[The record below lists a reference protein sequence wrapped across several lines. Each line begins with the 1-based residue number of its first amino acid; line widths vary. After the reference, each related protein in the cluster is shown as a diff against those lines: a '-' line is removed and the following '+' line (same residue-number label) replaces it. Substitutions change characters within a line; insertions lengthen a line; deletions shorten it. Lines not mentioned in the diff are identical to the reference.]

1 MGAWRDQK
9 GSHPRRCPNCGSG
22 PCGSL
27 LASERPAK
35 PAGRIPETWVLRCPV
50 LRIGDAVQW
59 WCLPGPLKPSM
70 AAVSLAIPGQT
81 APSRPH
87 HCPAHLAA
95 APPRVITPLD
105 PPGRASLEISKKR
118 RDRVGFLERR
128 AFWRERSLESCRQ
141 APLAF
146 RGLGPLLPDPLPLNE
161 KTRHFGGL
169 FGGAWRGEISSLR
182 RAPRTAWRPWRRR
195 RPRR

>member
-1 MGAWRDQK
+1 MILTIKPFLHCAWRQPFFMGAWTRPERFA
-9 GSHPRRCPNCGSG
+9 HPRRCPNCGSE

-50 LRIGDAVQW
+50 LRIGDAGQW
-59 WCLPGPLKPSM
+59 WCLPGSLKPSI

-87 HCPAHLAA
+87 HCP
-95 APPRVITPLD
+95 D
-105 PPGRASLEISKKR
+105 PGA
-118 RDRVGFLERR
+118 GFLERR

-146 RGLGPLLPDPLPLNE
+146 RGLGPLLPDPLPL
-161 KTRHFGGL
+161 
-169 FGGAWRGEISSLR
+169 
-182 RAPRTAWRPWRRR
+182 
-195 RPRR
+195 